1 MSPHLTVC
9 GVDELAPLFE
19 DQDPGGPAITHVIS
33 LWDPPTKPDHEKE
46 ITRHLDLFTRSLPE
60 SSVLPLS
67 FDDIPCPV
75 PGLTEPGINHMR
87 EVLAFAEKAVEEQ
100 GENTHLLVH
109 CRMGISRSSACAL
122 AILADNNADTPSH
135 ELLSQLLTRRRWIS
149 PNQRLTL
156 FADQLLDRDDP
167 LLPVVISH
175 QTSL

>member
-1 MSPHLTVC
+1 
-9 GVDELAPLFE
+9 
-19 DQDPGGPAITHVIS
+19 
-33 LWDPPTKPDHEKE
+33 
-46 ITRHLDLFTRSLPE
+46 
-60 SSVLPLS
+60 
-67 FDDIPCPV
+67 
-75 PGLTEPGINHMR
+75 MR